1 MISKFDKIAYEYF
14 QEGNF
19 DKDYWKIVFHLKDKE
34 PEKLK
39 DYEVQFINGYNETMT
54 LIAEYSA
61 LKCLIANTPEE
72 EVKKSKEEFLTHYII
87 SEENRQ
93 KIRDSVDIGCPVCKA
108 KLVFIKTMRAES
120 LSEHCTSE
128 HVSLKDMYGCP
139 SVGCFA
145 NENGLLWI
153 GDSGEGFY
161 GGSFDIRNNDKVFSN
176 RNSAPYRTFSRKLN
190 AEQEKTS
197 FKVKFLYFMVI
208 LKISSKADENGKKH
222 WNKIFNIEVY
232 TRKNLKDSSYSMY
245 LSGIRMFIFSI
256 KQYLN
261 RWSRMNNFKD
271 SLRREDDRW
280 WAKLSLSFA
289 KIIWKKDYL
298 EATKKS

>member
-14 QEGNF
+14 QEDNF

-39 DYEVQFINGYNETMT
+39 DYEVQFINGYNEIMT
-54 LIAEYSA
+54 LIAENSA

-120 LSEHCTSE
+120 LVEHCTSE

-139 SVGCFA
+139 IFTDIYHDCVH
-145 NENGLLWI
+145 LL
-153 GDSGEGFY
+153 
-161 GGSFDIRNNDKVFSN
+161 
-176 RNSAPYRTFSRKLN
+176 A
-190 AEQEKTS
+190 
-197 FKVKFLYFMVI
+197 
-208 LKISSKADENGKKH
+208 LKI
-222 WNKIFNIEVY
+222 KI
-232 TRKNLKDSSYSMY
+232 
-245 LSGIRMFIFSI
+245 
-256 KQYLN
+256 
-261 RWSRMNNFKD
+261 
-271 SLRREDDRW
+271 
-280 WAKLSLSFA
+280 LSLIVVLFYD
-289 KIIWKKDYL
+289 IINLWKQHIKV
-298 EATKKS
+298 